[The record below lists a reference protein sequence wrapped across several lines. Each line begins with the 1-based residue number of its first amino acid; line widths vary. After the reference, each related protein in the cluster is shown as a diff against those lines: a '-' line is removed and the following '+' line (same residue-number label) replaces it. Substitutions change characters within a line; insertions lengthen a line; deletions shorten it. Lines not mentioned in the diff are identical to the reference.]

1 MTSKSPCYLELCI
14 SGAFAAEGLEPRKDA
29 WCWLCPLVGHRQGW
43 LSQSCAIPEFIKQR
57 PDKAELNWGWG
68 VQLLRWEPGSV
79 CSLPLQ
85 TGRCVTHEP
94 KGQAEAI
101 LFGSQEFCLFI
112 CVCVRER
119 VCFLLPFSP
128 YFNLSFSAG
137 DLPKEN
143 PYEDVDLKSRRAGRK
158 SQQLSENSLDSLH
171 RMWSP
176 QDRKYNN
183 PPTQVT
189 AARFGPAGLPAGHC
203 GGLAYQGVGQLPLG
217 LFPSLVLG
225 KGGDLSQERALQS
238 GTCGMAKSLGTIKT
252 CSLGH
257 PVQLSSFPYWSSELP
272 DQGRSPC
279 SLLLSLFP
287 LLWETGRQ
295 GPGWILVFLQHWQ
308 K

>member
-1 MTSKSPCYLELCI
+1 MTSLSLSYLGLCI
-14 SGAFAAEGLEPRKDA
+14 SGACTAEGQEPRRDA
-29 WCWLCPLVGHRQGW
+29 WCWRCWLAGHRQGW

-68 VQLLRWEPGSV
+68 VQLLDWEPGSV

-85 TGRCVTHEP
+85 TGRCMTHEP

-112 CVCVRER
+112 CVRESVRASF
-119 VCFLLPFSP
+119 FLLPVS
-128 YFNLSFSAG
+128 NLSSSAG

-176 QDRKYNN
+176 QDRKYSN

-189 AARFGPAGLPAGHC
+189 AAGLAPAGQHAGHRR
-203 GGLAYQGVGQLPLG
+203 GLSYPGWACFHR
-217 LFPSLVLG
+217 LFPCPVLG
-225 KGGDLSQERALQS
+225 KGCDLSQERAQHS
-238 GTCGMAKSLGTIKT
+238 GAVAC
-252 CSLGH
+252 
-257 PVQLSSFPYWSSELP
+257 
-272 DQGRSPC
+272 
-279 SLLLSLFP
+279 
-287 LLWETGRQ
+287 
-295 GPGWILVFLQHWQ
+295 
-308 K
+308 